1 MKKIL
6 VSSLLV
12 GAIIGGITSLNLTSA
27 HAAAYKVSKITAM
40 GPTSYYAKS
49 AKSGYLW
56 NKAHTKRQHNLK
68 NYPKTTWYATGKYT
82 MKSKKNSGVYLQ
94 VKNGSGKA
102 KGYVWSG
109 YMKKGVNPANP
120 QGTITDPYGASMS
133 VYNVDDK
140 LNKQLISLFPGTI
153 PDKTLQSAANFSF
166 IYFGGQGDSYTDV
179 IAEMVGGYENEPS
192 VTRFGSSVSLKK
204 SDNFIALEKSQLKD
218 RLSKQNKKFADFK
231 GYHIGAYAFPKH
243 NKNYGTSII
252 LLMPS
257 N

>member
-6 VSSLLV
+6 VNSLLI
-12 GAIIGGITSLNLTSA
+12 GAIIGGMTSLHLANA

-56 NKAHTKRQHNLK
+56 DKTHTKRQHNLK

-153 PDKTLQSAANFSF
+153 PDKSLQAAANFF
-166 IYFGGQGDSYTDV
+166 FMYIGGQGDNYTSV
-179 IAEMVGGYENEPS
+179 IEKEVGWENEPS
-192 VTRFGSSVSLKK
+192 VTRFGSSISLKK
-204 SDNFIALEKSQLKD
+204 SDNFIVLEKEQVKKQLSE
-218 RLSKQNKKFADFK
+218 RNKNFLDFK
-231 GYHIGAYAFPKH
+231 GYRIGAYAFPKH
-243 NKNYGTSII
+243 SKNYGASII